1 MLLEYGASPLP
12 NPSHFSLTSKFV
24 AVRGDSNR
32 MPMLETYIGT
42 C

>member
-1 MLLEYGASPLP
+1 MLLERRASPLP
-12 NPSHFSLTSKFV
+12 NTSHFSLTSKFV

-32 MPMLETYIGT
+32 VPMLEAYIGT